1 MYTDVTA
8 SQMSVTLPD
17 WVGPLIGILI
27 IIAILTFVLLHFF
40 YKGKV
45 RQIIVVKK
53 RTSLHELYDNNA
65 AGKWRDTT
73 TSVVPHLTIDFTY
86 VGKKFVHTMNFHG
99 EDFEKLKSNNTYS
112 VRIRFNS
119 IIEVYKEIQ
128 EDDKR

>member
-1 MYTDVTA
+1 MYRDATA
-8 SQMSVTLPD
+8 SPMSVTLSG
-17 WVGPLIGILI
+17 WLGPLIGILV
-27 IIAILTFVLLHFF
+27 ILTIVAFVLLHFF

-45 RQIIVVKK
+45 RQIVVVKK

-86 VGKKFVHTMNFHG
+86 VGKKFVHTMNFYG
-99 EDFEKLKSNNTYS
+99 EDFEKLEQNKTYS

-119 IIEVYKEIQ
+119 IIKVYKEI
-128 EDDKR
+128 ENDDKR